1 MGFEIYEER
10 LVARDGKVQPQQV
23 EYHNAL
29 VYGERGTL
37 EVRVATG
44 GAEESLCL
52 KVREPSE
59 DDDVTV
65 NHADFNAAV
74 AALRRLRGA
83 DAPTPDAEELRE
95 RSAVAVERAA
105 ELLEEKG
112 GDVGHTL
119 AGQLRATMLQLID
132 LATSRGETTPKLE
145 SASS

>member
-10 LVARDGKVQPQQV
+10 MVVRDGKVPDNAHSAH
-23 EYHNAL
+23 YAL
-29 VYGERGTL
+29 VSNGHHGMLELRNGGTEPETL
-37 EVRVATG
+37 TFTM
-44 GAEESLCL
+44 
-52 KVREPSE
+52 KEPSE
-59 DDDVTV
+59 YGDVEVTRKSF
-65 NHADFNAAV
+65 DAAL

-105 ELLEEKG
+105 ALLEEKG

-132 LATSRGETTPKLE
+132 LATSRGESTPELE
-145 SASS
+145 SAGS